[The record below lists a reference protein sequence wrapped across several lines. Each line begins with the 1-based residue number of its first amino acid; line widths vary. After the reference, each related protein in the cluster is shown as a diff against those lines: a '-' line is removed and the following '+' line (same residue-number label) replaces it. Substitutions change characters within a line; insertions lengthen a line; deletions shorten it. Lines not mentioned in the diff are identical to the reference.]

1 MGIWDNLLL
10 ILRRN
15 RCRNIFRISIP
26 KLPLKSKN
34 FLKWKITERKTDNFQ
49 LNKEG
54 TRLSDSRSVMVP
66 LLIHAKIAL
75 HFFTGWCLQSWKL
88 ERSQTNNFLKNSIS
102 FLNRTWSCQF
112 GTLLLTSILQF
123 PCLFCGLF
131 LLRKV
136 KISVLML
143 YLFLMHLA
151 TFKIF
156 LSRIGITSMVFVISN
171 SFPCRLLNLSCSQ
184 TCFFHLSIPSS
195 VKAPFALLLK
205 IIWFLVTAKHLQRQI
220 SCHNAS
226 TSRKLKIP

>member
-1 MGIWDNLLL
+1 MGTWDNLLL

-26 KLPLKSKN
+26 RLPLKSKN
-34 FLKWKITERKTDNFQ
+34 FLKWKITERKTDIFQ

-102 FLNRTWSCQF
+102 FLNRTWGCQF

-123 PCLFCGLF
+123 PCLFLWLVFTKEGKNLRVDAVPVSNAFGNFQNISFKDWNYINGICDFKLISLQTPEPFMFTNMF
-131 LLRKV
+131 LPPL
-136 KISVLML
+136 
-143 YLFLMHLA
+143 
-151 TFKIF
+151 
-156 LSRIGITSMVFVISN
+156 N
-171 SFPCRLLNLSCSQ
+171 SFLCESSFCSLVEN
-184 TCFFHLSIPSS
+184 HL
-195 VKAPFALLLK
+195 
-205 IIWFLVTAKHLQRQI
+205 I
-220 SCHNAS
+220 SCDC
-226 TSRKLKIP
+226 